1 MKLNLKNE
9 SILAFVWFN
18 LDPNK
23 QANEVKFSRAMAKS
37 LHPQICFIN
46 ILDEQE
52 IEFKE
57 IEIDFVQYKAV
68 FVLLYI

>member
-1 MKLNLKNE
+1 M
-9 SILAFVWFN
+9 WFN

-23 QANEVKFSRAMAKS
+23 QANEVNFSRAMTKS
-37 LHPQICFIN
+37 LHPQIYFIN

-52 IEFKE
+52 IEFLLSYFT
-57 IEIDFVQYKAV
+57 DFAQYKAV

>member
-1 MKLNLKNE
+1 
-9 SILAFVWFN
+9 
-18 LDPNK
+18 
-23 QANEVKFSRAMAKS
+23 MAKS